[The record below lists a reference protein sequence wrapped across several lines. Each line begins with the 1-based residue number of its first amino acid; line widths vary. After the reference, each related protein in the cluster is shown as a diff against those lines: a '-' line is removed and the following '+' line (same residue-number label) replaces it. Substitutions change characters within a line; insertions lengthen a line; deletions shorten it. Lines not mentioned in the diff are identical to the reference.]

1 MQVTAY
7 SHADRLLL
15 IEVKNTFDGE
25 IKEREGV
32 FRSSKRNGNGIGIQ
46 SVRHIAEK
54 SGGASTFAFQ
64 NGTFTAKVMLRS
76 Q

>member
-1 MQVTAY
+1 M
-7 SHADRLLL
+7 
-15 IEVKNTFDGE
+15 
-25 IKEREGV
+25 

-64 NGTFTAKVMLRS
+64 NGTFTAKVMLRG